1 MSCWASGWPEPQ
13 GHTSYRFIN
22 AVMKIQKADVYLLLV
37 SALLALALPSLLWG
51 LAYLSL
57 EEIEIQMHDTYFVFI
72 PWHLSL
78 LIFVVLGFWL
88 FLIRSIASGFRNRV
102 AVVLLGLFLLIV
114 GYWIFMFVSSVSAVN

>member
-1 MSCWASGWPEPQ
+1 MR
-13 GHTSYRFIN
+13 T
-22 AVMKIQKADVYLLLV
+22 QKTDVYLLLA
-37 SALLALALPSLLWG
+37 SALLALALPAFLWG
-51 LAYLSL
+51 PAFLSL
-57 EEIEIQMHDTYFVFI
+57 EEIEIQTHDTYFVFV

-114 GYWIFMFVSSVSAVN
+114 GYWIFMFVSSVSAVD